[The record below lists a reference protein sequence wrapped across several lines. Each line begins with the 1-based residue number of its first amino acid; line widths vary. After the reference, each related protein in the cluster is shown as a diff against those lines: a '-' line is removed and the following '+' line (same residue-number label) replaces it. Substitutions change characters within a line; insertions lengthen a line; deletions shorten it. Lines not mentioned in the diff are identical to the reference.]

1 VRLLACGVSS
11 PVRAR
16 VNLNAALT
24 ASAAAR
30 QRHARRVSLEKQA
43 RARSGSPNDPGAQD
57 VPSLHLTRVRF
68 ARPEHV
74 TDLGKGHIPARGS
87 LDRRRTAQRHA
98 CDDAAGLREHQLSS
112 PAGEELFAEHL
123 LEPMDLAA
131 DGGVRQAELLARSND
146 ASFLRD
152 DPEVEEM
159 VIVEPWRCRSSARA
173 TERETRSAA

>member
-1 VRLLACGVSS
+1 MA
-11 PVRAR
+11 
-16 VNLNAALT
+16 
-24 ASAAAR
+24 
-30 QRHARRVSLEKQA
+30 E
-43 RARSGSPNDPGAQD
+43 SPNTGAGPCWSIGDDD
-57 VPSLHLTRVRF
+57 VHPMERQLGNELLDRLVCAADDLNGVAEPKCGFEEPPHERRGKDVGDADDQPQRST
-68 ARPEHV
+68 ARPSPERV
-74 TDLGKGHIPARGS
+74 DELAPQREDLVGVRKG
-87 LDRRRTAQRHA
+87 
-98 CDDAAGLREHQLSS
+98 DAAGLREHQLSS